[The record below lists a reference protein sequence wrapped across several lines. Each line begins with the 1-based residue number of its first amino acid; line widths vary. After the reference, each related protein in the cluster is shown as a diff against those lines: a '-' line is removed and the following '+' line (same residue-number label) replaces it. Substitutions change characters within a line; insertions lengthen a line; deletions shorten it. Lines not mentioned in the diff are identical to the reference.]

1 MILSLGSTMII
12 RSLSAKEKGGKEMTF
27 GQFIKVFMTDAG
39 MNQKQLAEKIGISTP
54 VMCDILTN
62 RRGFTTK
69 QAKKCEEIFGVPAVI
84 FMMMYDL
91 KKLEEERK

>member
-1 MILSLGSTMII
+1 
-12 RSLSAKEKGGKEMTF
+12 MTF
-27 GQFIKVFMTDAG
+27 GQFIKVFMNDAG
-39 MNQKQLAEKIGISTP
+39 MNQKQLAEKMGISTP

-69 QAKKCEEIFGVPAVI
+69 QAKRCEEIFGVPAVI
-84 FMMMYDL
+84 LMMMYDL

>member
-1 MILSLGSTMII
+1 
-12 RSLSAKEKGGKEMTF
+12 MTF

-62 RRGFTTK
+62 KRGFTTK
-69 QAKKCEEIFGVPAVI
+69 QAKRCEEIFGVPAVI
-84 FMMMYDL
+84 LMMMYDF

>member
-1 MILSLGSTMII
+1 
-12 RSLSAKEKGGKEMTF
+12 MTF
-27 GQFIKVFMTDAG
+27 GQFIKVFMNDAG
-39 MNQKQLAEKIGISTP
+39 MNQKQLAEKMGISTP

-62 RRGFTTK
+62 KRGFTTK

-84 FMMMYDL
+84 LMMMYNL

>member
-1 MILSLGSTMII
+1 
-12 RSLSAKEKGGKEMTF
+12 MTF

-62 RRGFTTK
+62 KRGFTTK
-69 QAKKCEEIFGVPAVI
+69 QAKRCEEIFGVPAVI
-84 FMMMYDL
+84 LMMMYDL

>member
-1 MILSLGSTMII
+1 
-12 RSLSAKEKGGKEMTF
+12 MTF

-62 RRGFTTK
+62 RRGFTTN